1 MQINAVRQLYV
12 HRELAMNDR
21 SLRVKLQLHQ
31 Q

>member
-1 MQINAVRQLYV
+1 MQINDVRQLYV
-12 HRELAMNDR
+12 HRELTMNDR